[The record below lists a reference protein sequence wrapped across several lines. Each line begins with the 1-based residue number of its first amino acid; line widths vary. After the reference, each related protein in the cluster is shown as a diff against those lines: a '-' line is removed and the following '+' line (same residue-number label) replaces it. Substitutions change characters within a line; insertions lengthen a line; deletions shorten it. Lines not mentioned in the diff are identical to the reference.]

1 MEARGGR
8 RRPSSFLCRVDG
20 VHLCRVARLN
30 FVRLPDALFYVLLL
44 WRLSVGLAAPAL
56 DEDGCD
62 STYAGPQRSEDAR
75 CANALI

>member
-1 MEARGGR
+1 MV
-8 RRPSSFLCRVDG
+8 FCDG

-56 DEDGCD
+56 DEDGCEQ
-62 STYAGPQRSEDAR
+62 TCAVTQRSEDVGAR
-75 CANALI
+75 RAYLICAGSR